1 MGYNNYSSR
10 NHKNNNGQHRN
21 GNGGQRRYGGGGQ
34 TYLWRVRWWNF
45 NVRGGADQY
54 KVFRSK
60 LDAMAFI
67 VKMKNNPNNYVVPQP
82 EKWNGR

>member
-10 NHKNNNGQHRN
+10 NHRSNN
-21 GNGGQRRYGGGGQ
+21 GQRRYGGGGQ
-34 TYLWRVRWWNF
+34 TYLWRVRWWNI

-67 VKMKNNPNNYVVPQP
+67 VKMKNNPNNYVDPNP
-82 EKWNGR
+82 EKWNG